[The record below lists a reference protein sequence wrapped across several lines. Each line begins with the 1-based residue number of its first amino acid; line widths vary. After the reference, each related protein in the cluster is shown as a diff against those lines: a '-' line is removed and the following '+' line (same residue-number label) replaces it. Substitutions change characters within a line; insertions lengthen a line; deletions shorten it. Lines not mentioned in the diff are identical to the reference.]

1 MLSPGLVVEGDP
13 VPTPEELGQ
22 KPPIMINATSESLK
36 QVMGLRMLRGRWFTD
51 GESAAVLNDSLAR
64 REMSGRDPIGK
75 RIQVSENGPLLT
87 IVGVVADLKYSQLD
101 AAAEPEVYVPY
112 ASIRDG
118 LFGFTALVLTANDPR
133 LVAARLP

>member
-1 MLSPGLVVEGDP
+1 MPA
-13 VPTPEELGQ
+13 PTPEELVR
-22 KPPIMINATSESLK
+22 KPPIMINATSASLP

-64 REMSGRDPIGK
+64 REMPGRDPIGK
-75 RIQVSENGPLLT
+75 RIQVSENGPWLT

-112 ASIRDG
+112 ASMGRPVRLHRADSTAKIPCLCTG
-118 LFGFTALVLTANDPR
+118 LPKGGFGGRQDPGS
-133 LVAARLP
+133 